1 MGCGSSKVQSEV
13 SVKGYMSVVQSLV
26 AFTKARRDDN
36 EPRKPPEVQSGC
48 WFRAALLRESN
59 CRERTVRDGRHRVK
73 SDRYKDRFDS
83 RVTAR

>member
-13 SVKGYMSVVQSLV
+13 SMKGYASVVQSLV
-26 AFTKARRDDN
+26 AFTKARGDDN
-36 EPRKPPEVQSGC
+36 EPKKHPKVQSGC
-48 WFRAALLRESN
+48 WFHAALLLESTS
-59 CRERTVRDGRHRVK
+59 RERTVRDGRHRVK